1 MNKVSAV
8 GSGYGHIIIDYE
20 RGSMIATSPQAVES
34 FMDVTLKILNA
45 MTKDLSELTSIPEEQ
60 IIQDY
65 IQDCKCNLM
74 HESIEA
80 VVKKQC
86 KKEGRKY
93 IEPEPTLTR
102 QFFMNAKNK

>member
-8 GSGYGHIIIDYE
+8 ESGYGHIIIDYKRE
-20 RGSMIATSPQAVES
+20 SMIATSPQAVES
-34 FMDVTLKILNA
+34 LTDTAFKILNA
-45 MTKDLSELTSIPEEQ
+45 MTKDLSELTGIPEEQ

-74 HESIEA
+74 RESIEA
-80 VVKKQC
+80 AAKKRC

-93 IEPEPTLTR
+93 IEPEPTSTR